1 MLNMEPLLWGLA
13 SAICWGVADMF
24 GRSASMRVG
33 SPTVAWAIQGMGALP
48 ALAGVLVFG
57 SPWGSLATADYAAL
71 AVSVAALFSVG
82 YIVFYRGLARGL
94 VSIVSPVSA
103 GYVVVTA
110 LLSAV
115 FLHETIGIDRWAL
128 ILVILAGIALA
139 STRGRSRA
147 TLSGVAHGLTAMLV
161 GGIAFTLWKPMVDV
175 AGPVPRGGLGSG
187 HLCRNAGGLPG
198 GDEDAVVAL
207 PQRRGDARGGC
218 RSPGL
223 ARIHRLQLGNR
234 EESYLAD
241 HTRRGRIPRGHCG
254 AGVGAAEGAA
264 GETAGG
270 GDRDRAG
277 RRGCLQRGGLSRCRL
292 SFARAWPGV

>member
-1 MLNMEPLLWGLA
+1 MEPLLWGLA
-13 SAICWGVADMF
+13 SAICWGVADVF

-115 FLHETIGIDRWAL
+115 FLHETIGIDRWLL

-139 STRGRSRA
+139 SMRGRSRA
-147 TLSGVAHGLTAMLV
+147 TLSGVAHGLIAMTV
-161 GGIAFTLWKPMVDV
+161 MGIAFTLWKPMVDV
-175 AGPVPRGGLGSG
+175 AGAYL
-187 HLCRNAGGLPG
+187 
-198 GDEDAVVAL
+198 AVVSVRVISAGML
-207 PQRRGDARGGC
+207 GGFLAAM
-218 RSPGL
+218 RAPWSPF
-223 ARIHRLQLGNR
+223 RN
-234 EESYLAD
+234 
-241 HTRRGRIPRGHCG
+241 G
-254 AGVGAAEGAA
+254 AGVFVLVAALLDSVGFIVFNLGIERNPVSLIIPVAA
-264 GETAGG
+264 AYPVVTVALAWVLLKERLARPQVAGIAIVLG
-270 GDRDRAG
+270 GVVAF
-277 RRGCLQRGGLSRCRL
+277 S
-292 SFARAWPGV
+292 AVA

>member
-175 AGPVPRGGLGSG
+175 AGPYL
-187 HLCRNAGGLPG
+187 
-198 GDEDAVVAL
+198 AVVSVRVISAGMLGGFLAAMRTPWSPFRNGAGMFVVVAAL
-207 PQRRGDARGGC
+207 LDSLGFIAFNLGIERNPISLIIPVAAAYPVVTVALAWVLLKER
-218 RSPGL
+218 L
-223 ARIHRLQLGNR
+223 ARPQVAGIAIVLG
-234 EESYLAD
+234 
-241 HTRRGRIPRGHCG
+241 
-254 AGVGAAEGAA
+254 GVVAFSAVA
-264 GETAGG
+264 
-270 GDRDRAG
+270 
-277 RRGCLQRGGLSRCRL
+277 
-292 SFARAWPGV
+292 

>member
-1 MLNMEPLLWGLA
+1 MEPLLWGLA

-115 FLHETIGIDRWAL
+115 FLHETIGIDRWLL

-139 STRGRSRA
+139 SMRGRSRA
-147 TLSGVAHGLTAMLV
+147 TLSGVAHGLIAMTV
-161 GGIAFTLWKPMVDV
+161 MGIAFTLWKPMVDV
-175 AGPVPRGGLGSG
+175 AGAYL
-187 HLCRNAGGLPG
+187 
-198 GDEDAVVAL
+198 AVVSVRVISAGMLGGFLAAMRAPWSPFRNGAGMFVVVAAL
-207 PQRRGDARGGC
+207 LDSLGFIAFNLGIERNPVSLIIPVAAAYPVVTVALAWVLLRER
-218 RSPGL
+218 L
-223 ARIHRLQLGNR
+223 ARPQVAGIAIVLG
-234 EESYLAD
+234 
-241 HTRRGRIPRGHCG
+241 
-254 AGVGAAEGAA
+254 GVVAFSAVA
-264 GETAGG
+264 
-270 GDRDRAG
+270 
-277 RRGCLQRGGLSRCRL
+277 
-292 SFARAWPGV
+292 